1 MGSQNPLLRVFLNAC
16 YNTPFFNAG
25 QNTCLKKVCQR
36 HFSFDVSMH
45 KSDSDAHSLTCC
57 FETVMK
63 NKEKKEK
70 TKKKRKT
77 MIKEYTYKKRKRGE
91 DYAIQALI
99 LFVPKTEIS

>member
-1 MGSQNPLLRVFLNAC
+1 MGSQNPPLRVFLNAC

-63 NKEKKEK
+63 NKGEKRENEGEKKDDDDK
-70 TKKKRKT
+70 G
-77 MIKEYTYKKRKRGE
+77 IY
-91 DYAIQALI
+91 
-99 LFVPKTEIS
+99 V

>member
-16 YNTPFFNAG
+16 YHTPFLNAG

-36 HFSFDVSMH
+36 NFSFDVSMH

-63 NKEKKEK
+63 NKGKKRENDGKKKDDDDKGIYVYKKEK
-70 TKKKRKT
+70 VEKIMRFKR
-77 MIKEYTYKKRKRGE
+77 
-91 DYAIQALI
+91 
-99 LFVPKTEIS
+99 

>member
-36 HFSFDVSMH
+36 NFSFDVSMH

-77 MIKEYTYKKRKRGE
+77 MMIKEYTYNKKKKWRRLC
-91 DYAIQALI
+91 DSSVNS
-99 LFVPKTEIS
+99 FCP

>member
-16 YNTPFFNAG
+16 YHTPFFNDG

-36 HFSFDVSMH
+36 HFSFDVSLH
-45 KSDSDAHSLTCC
+45 KSDSDAHSLTSD
-57 FETVMK
+57 EK
-63 NKEKKEK
+63 QRKKKEK

-77 MIKEYTYKKRKRGE
+77 MMIKEYTYKKRKSGE

>member
-1 MGSQNPLLRVFLNAC
+1 MHGKSKSSSARVLNAC
-16 YNTPFFNAG
+16 YHTPFFNAG

-63 NKEKKEK
+63 NKGEKRENEGEKKDDDDK
-70 TKKKRKT
+70 G
-77 MIKEYTYKKRKRGE
+77 IY
-91 DYAIQALI
+91 
-99 LFVPKTEIS
+99 V